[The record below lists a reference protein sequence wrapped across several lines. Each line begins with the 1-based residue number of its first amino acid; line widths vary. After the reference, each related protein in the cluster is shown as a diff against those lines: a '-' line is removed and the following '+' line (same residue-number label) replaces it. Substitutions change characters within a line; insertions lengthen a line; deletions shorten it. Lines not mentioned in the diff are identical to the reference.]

1 MYIDEGNP
9 DPDNAGAEADAMA
22 QNEQAAETTVLPG
35 TEQQPSLDNEEGDG
49 TGPGETAIP

>member
-35 TEQQPSLDNEEGDG
+35 NEQQPSLDNEEGG
-49 TGPGETAIP
+49 AE